1 MDPSNGQQSRAPI
14 TSTSAPADDGV
25 EPLIRALRAAVNTSP
40 HLREAVRQL
49 GLWLVDVAGRAPAAA
64 PDTTDT
70 PAAHPAAPAD
80 VPAPAPTPAPV
91 YVPRPIRGPT
101 EVVIDPKAAADA
113 LKRGLGA
120 ESVSPRRPDAPLAP
134 VTSDGAPAL
143 PVPRIDFAL
152 IQQRC
157 KLKIAAC
164 DFARRHDEHLAAGGS
179 FDQLRAEYD
188 AIITRG
194 KALPDCFLW
203 MIHPRSLLRDAG
215 QLAQIRAC
223 YANLADAA
231 AMMLELTDSHG
242 EGHWPEEAL
251 WLLAEAQ
258 SALYVSLANTPYRS
272 PDPDQLQTYGFVR
285 DEARRRRLFMD
296 QFLSEDAPADPAAAP
311 DLAAHIAAFRADCQA
326 QRKVTKARREALR
339 KVEYEVRQLLSCL
352 PDDRPEHARKVEA
365 GVRGFIES
373 GGVIDAPALADAV
386 APVRDLLR
394 ELLPE
399 DSEVWAIRAPAP
411 AAPPSSAH
419 EDRDDDDHESRAL
432 IIGPELLKARQLLAG
447 RTALLIG
454 GEERPQHARRLE
466 QALELNELRWAGH
479 REHSSLAPLE
489 HEIARPEV
497 DLVLLPIRWN
507 GTETG
512 PIIRQWCKHYHK
524 PCVTLKAGYNA
535 NQIAHAVL
543 EQVSERLASA

>member
-1 MDPSNGQQSRAPI
+1 MDHINGQQPRTP
-14 TSTSAPADDGV
+14 STHGPAPADDGV
-25 EPLIRALRAAVNTSP
+25 ESLIRALRAAVNTSP

-49 GLWLVDVAGRAPAAA
+49 GLWLIDLAGCAPAESPRPADPPAAA
-64 PDTTDT
+64 PA
-70 PAAHPAAPAD
+70 PADVSAPAAPA
-80 VPAPAPTPAPV
+80 API

-101 EVVIDPKAAADA
+101 EVVISPEAAAAA

-120 ESVSPRRPDAPLAP
+120 EAVSPRRPDAPLAA
-134 VTSDGAPAL
+134 VTGDGAPAL

-157 KLKIAAC
+157 KLKVSAC
-164 DFARRHDEHLAAGGS
+164 DFARRHDDHLAAGGS
-179 FDQLRAEYD
+179 FEQLRPEYD
-188 AIITRG
+188 ALITRG

-203 MIHPRSLLRDAG
+203 MINPRSLLRDAG

-258 SALYVSLANTPYRS
+258 SALYVALANTPYRN

-296 QFLSEDAPADPAAAP
+296 QFLSEDAPADPADAP
-311 DLAAHIAAFRADCQA
+311 DLAAHIAAFRADCLA

-352 PDDRPEHARKVEA
+352 PDDRPDHARKVEA

-386 APVRDLLR
+386 APARDLLR
-394 ELLPE
+394 ELLPP

-411 AAPPSSAH
+411 PASDH
-419 EDRDDDDHESRAL
+419 DDRPDDDDEGRAP
-432 IIGPELLKARQLLAG
+432 IVGSELLKARQLLAG
-447 RTALLIG
+447 RTVLLIG

-466 QALELNELRWAGH
+466 QALDLRELRWVGH

-512 PIIRQWCKHYHK
+512 PTIRQWCKHYHK
-524 PCVTLKAGYNA
+524 PCVTLKAGYSA

>member
-1 MDPSNGQQSRAPI
+1 MDHSNGQQPRTP
-14 TSTSAPADDGV
+14 STHGPAPADDGV
-25 EPLIRALRAAVNTSP
+25 EPLIRAVRAAVNTSP

-49 GLWLVDVAGRAPAAA
+49 GLWLIDVAGRAPAESPRPADPPAAA
-64 PDTTDT
+64 PA
-70 PAAHPAAPAD
+70 PADVSAPAAPA
-80 VPAPAPTPAPV
+80 APV

-101 EVVIDPKAAADA
+101 EVVISPEAAAAA

-120 ESVSPRRPDAPLAP
+120 EAVSPRRPDAPFAP
-134 VTSDGAPAL
+134 VTGDGAPAL
-143 PVPRIDFAL
+143 PIPRVDFAL

-164 DFARRHDEHLAAGGS
+164 DFARRHDDHLAAGGS
-179 FDQLRAEYD
+179 FEQLRAEYD
-188 AIITRG
+188 ALITRG

-203 MIHPRSLLRDAG
+203 MINPRSLLRDAG

-296 QFLSEDAPADPAAAP
+296 QFLSDDAPADPAAAP
-311 DLAAHIAAFRADCQA
+311 DLAAHIAAFRADCLA

-352 PDDRPEHARKVEA
+352 PDDRPDHARKVEA

-394 ELLPE
+394 DLLPP
-399 DSEVWAIRAPAP
+399 DSEVWAIRAPTPP
-411 AAPPSSAH
+411 ALDH
-419 EDRDDDDHESRAL
+419 DDRGDDDDADRAL
-432 IIGPELLKARQLLAG
+432 VIGPELLKARQLLAG

-466 QALELNELRWAGH
+466 QALDLSELRWAGH

-512 PIIRQWCKHYHK
+512 PTIRQWCKHYHK